1 MREDQ
6 VVCSKC
12 KGKGSFWSGK
22 LQDGAVTCSKCNG
35 HGILDWIENIMG
47 KSFPNFDMFS
57 ADPDGAVDLYY
68 EGNKLIET
76 TKDGIK
82 FYQGV

>member
-12 KGKGSFWSGK
+12 NGKGDVPSRWDSIPVEMC
-22 LQDGAVTCSKCNG
+22 DKCHG

-47 KSFPNFDMFS
+47 KTFPDFDMFS

-68 EGNKLIET
+68 DGNKIMQTTPNGGLI
-76 TKDGIK
+76 
-82 FYQGV
+82 FH